1 MTTETDVSR
10 GLVADTLLAVVSTTR
25 ADLIVLTSH
34 GRTGFHRWAL
44 GSVAEKIAR
53 HGPVPV
59 LILRE
64 PIHTML
70 TSSASEQ
77 LARPLRVLVPLDG
90 SPLAETALAP
100 AAQVLAAL
108 APPTDRMLHLTRV
121 VDVVRMGGQSLP
133 GMIAEGSAWLE
144 AEEYLAATAERLRTG
159 EFAPLHLQV
168 TWSWTAHIDE
178 AYGIVEVAETGM
190 KMEGTSL
197 PGGCDLIAMATH
209 GRHGIQRWALGSV
222 ADHVLHGTR
231 LPLLIVRPG
240 ETEPREHQQTRPQR
254 EPSQPSSPP
263 HTAPPSP
270 PEPKE

>member
-1 MTTETDVSR
+1 M
-10 GLVADTLLAVVSTTR
+10 GLVAETLLSVVSTTR
-25 ADLIVLTSH
+25 ADLIVMTSH

-53 HGPVPV
+53 HAPVPV

-64 PIHTML
+64 PLPAVL
-70 TSSASEQ
+70 TSSASDQ

-100 AAQVLAAL
+100 AAHVLEAL
-108 APPTDRMLHLTRV
+108 APPTARMLHLTWV
-121 VDVVRMGGQSLP
+121 VDVVRMGGQALP
-133 GMIAEGSAWLE
+133 SMIAESSAWRE
-144 AEEYLAATAERLRTG
+144 AEEYLTATSERLRTG
-159 EFAPLHLQV
+159 EFASLHVQV

-197 PGGCDLIAMATH
+197 PGGCDLIVMATH

-222 ADHVLHGTR
+222 AEHVLHGTR

-240 ETEPREHQQTRPQR
+240 ETEPREHQQVRPQR
-254 EPSQPSSPP
+254 EPSPPSSPP
-263 HTAPPSP
+263 QTAPLSP